1 MDGAVNIAASLYGC
15 YTDHRS
21 WHWMLL
27 GFRRD
32 FAGTDGRHLLRHSA
46 DATAQ
51 EERSCTHLRRVPVP
65 GCRISCDFCRSPA
78 RPATRLVALRRVHR
92 LVLVRSY
99 DTTKNRWLLTSSRT
113 LRRFGKHLELE
124 LSVTRGT
131 SPFCFEEPLHRYFK
145 AGPIE
150 KRRMREPHGVTYL
163 DDKDTTNRRCGCSA

>member
-1 MDGAVNIAASLYGC
+1 VDGAVNIAASLSGC

-21 WHWMLL
+21 WPRMLL

-51 EERSCTHLRRVPVP
+51 EERSCTQLRRVPVP

-124 LSVTRGT
+124 LEVCNPGHIA
-131 SPFCFEEPLHRYFK
+131 FLF
-145 AGPIE
+145 
-150 KRRMREPHGVTYL
+150 RRTLTQVLQGWTYRETANARASWRHLPGRQRH
-163 DDKDTTNRRCGCSA
+163 N